1 VAKRSEGRKE
11 PAATNLP
18 RSLAQHILSRLGEA
32 GQPPEVGIAHINV
45 GNETYLRVLEEEYLR
60 PIAEEGRGSSFKLV
74 QAYYGGGKT
83 HFLHCVRERAWS
95 LGFPA
100 GIVGLSPDEC
110 PFDDPV
116 RIYTAVARE
125 VAWPPRDPLVPPARG
140 VDELLRSALEEKT
153 AASPPEAVRGWVLQQ
168 VRRVPADSHSYRMA
182 VARFLL
188 AILDGE
194 TDAEDI
200 LAAYLRGEAVAAS
213 DLKDFGVRE
222 EIQRHTAF
230 RFLRSLIQVLQ
241 AIGAPGLLL
250 GFDELDRNLSFGASR
265 RRAIA
270 DNLRQLIDLCGREA
284 LPGLLCLYA
293 VPPEFLTR
301 IVPEYVALQQRL
313 EAPSALSARSPQAVV
328 IDLENLDLPQEDLL
342 AGIGE
347 RILRV
352 FQVAHGAS
360 LDGKVQSAN
369 LRLLAKTVLERTWDV
384 AHRRSFV
391 KAAVALLADQE
402 RSGGRKLPKEHLEAF
417 LTRPAGTAPPGMGAG
432 EDGAAAVDD
441 FEDI

>member
-1 VAKRSEGRKE
+1 MAKRPDAPSAPELSRD
-11 PAATNLP
+11 
-18 RSLAQHILSRLGEA
+18 LAHRILSRLGEA

-45 GNETYLRVLEEEYLR
+45 GNETYLGVLEEEYLR

-95 LGFPA
+95 LGFPTA
-100 GIVGLSPDEC
+100 IVGLSPDEC

-125 VAWPPRDPLVPPARG
+125 IAWPPRDPTVPPSRG
-140 VDELLRSALEEKT
+140 IDELLRAAAEER
-153 AASPPEAVRGWVLQQ
+153 AASAPAATVREWIVGQ

-188 AILDGE
+188 SLLDGE

-200 LAAYLRGEAVAAS
+200 LAAYLRGEAVPAS
-213 DLKDFGVRE
+213 DLKEFGVRE

-241 AIGAPGLLL
+241 ALGAPGLFL
-250 GFDELDRNLSFGASR
+250 GFDELDRNLSFPVSR

-313 EAPSALSARSPQAVV
+313 EGPSTLSARSPQAVV
-328 IDLENLDLPQEDLL
+328 IDLENLDLPQEELL
-342 AGIGE
+342 VAIGE
-347 RILRV
+347 KILKV
-352 FQVAHGAS
+352 FLVATEAR
-360 LDGKVQSAN
+360 LDPKVQVPN
-369 LRLLAKTVLERTWDV
+369 LRLLASAVLERTWDV
-384 AHRRSFV
+384 AHRRAFV
-391 KAAVALLADQE
+391 KAAVSLLTDQKEGRERRLKPADV
-402 RSGGRKLPKEHLEAF
+402 EAF
-417 LTRPAGTAPPGMGAG
+417 AARS
-432 EDGAAAVDD
+432 AAAAEAPALGEAEDD
-441 FEDI
+441 FEDF

>member
-1 VAKRSEGRKE
+1 MRKRSEV
-11 PAATNLP
+11 PAPPDLS
-18 RSLAQHILSRLGEA
+18 RSLAQHILGRLGEA
-32 GQPPEVGIAHINV
+32 GQPPEVGIAHVNV

-60 PIAEEGRGSSFKLV
+60 PLVEEGRGSSFKLV

-95 LGFPA
+95 LGFPTA
-100 GIVGLSPDEC
+100 IVGLSPDEC

-125 VAWPPRDPLVPPARG
+125 VAWPPRDPCVPPSRG
-140 VDELLRSALEEKT
+140 VDQLLRAVVQEKT
-153 AASPPEAVRGWVLQQ
+153 ASAPADAVREWVLQQ

-188 AILDGE
+188 SLLDGE

-200 LAAYLRGEAVAAS
+200 LAAYLRGEPVPAS
-213 DLKDFGVRE
+213 DLKEFGVRE

-230 RFLRSLIQVLQ
+230 RFLRSLVQVLQ
-241 AIGAPGLLL
+241 ALGAPGIVLA
-250 GFDELDRNLSFGASR
+250 FDELDRNLSFGPSR

-313 EAPSALSARSPQAVV
+313 EGPSTLSARSPQAVV
-328 IDLENLDLPQEDLL
+328 IDLENLDLPQEELL
-342 AGIGE
+342 AGIGG

-352 FQVAHGAS
+352 FEAAHGEA
-360 LDGKVQSAN
+360 LDTKVQSAN
-369 LRLLAKTVLERTWDV
+369 LRLLAKAVLERSWDV
-384 AHRRSFV
+384 AHRRAFV
-391 KAAVALLADQE
+391 KAAVSLLLDQKDAGERKLRAADVEAFAARSAE
-402 RSGGRKLPKEHLEAF
+402 RSV
-417 LTRPAGTAPPGMGAG
+417 PAAG
-432 EDGAAAVDD
+432 EAAADD
-441 FEDI
+441 FEDL